1 MSKMNDLVL
10 DIEYLLGE
18 GKSFAEVARELEIPI
33 NFVVEANE
41 IILKEELEEECSPF
55 ATINS

>member
-1 MSKMNDLVL
+1 MSKMSDLAL
-10 DIEYLLGE
+10 DIEYLLAE

-33 NFVVEANE
+33 HFVVEASNVAQE
-41 IILKEELEEECSPF
+41 NKEETSPF